1 MDSLDRNTENNGW
14 SELAKNYLIN
24 CAKWGKFLAIIGF
37 IGVGFMVLGA
47 LFMVGIG
54 SAPFG
59 AGNIVGGVGAV
70 MYLIMA
76 AVYFFPCLY
85 LYQFSTNM
93 KAGIE
98 ANDQAQ
104 VESGLKNLEQMF
116 RFVGILTIV
125 FLSIY
130 VLMIIIGIG
139 AGAMTAARF

>member
-1 MDSLDRNTENNGW
+1 MDSLDRSTENTGW
-14 SELAKNYLIN
+14 SELAKSYLMN
-24 CAKWGKFLAIIGF
+24 CAKWGKFLAIVGF
-37 IGVGFMVLGA
+37 VGVGFMVLGA
-47 LFMVGIG
+47 LFMIGIG

-59 AGNIVGGVGAV
+59 AGNIAGGIGGVL
-70 MYLIMA
+70 YLIMA

-85 LYQFSTNM
+85 LFQFSTNM
-93 KAGIE
+93 KEGIE

-104 VESGLKNLEQMF
+104 TETGLKNLEQMF
-116 RFVGILTIV
+116 KFVGILTIV